1 MIERIEREKVP
12 PFGSGCPRS
21 PMRQFAFE
29 AVGQFLAE
37 AREGDVYEVTGCPAE
52 EGEDGRHANQRLSQ
66 ALNTELHHLSMRRD
80 VRVFRRGGR
89 LFMERRAPA
98 THIAHAARGEAAH
111 PGDTRQRIEPR

>member
-1 MIERIEREKVP
+1 MIEKIERDEVP
-12 PFGSGCPRS
+12 PFGRGCPRS

-52 EGEDGRHANQRLSQ
+52 DGEDGRHANQRLSQ
-66 ALNTELHHLSMRRD
+66 ALNTELHHLSRRRD

-89 LFMERRAPA
+89 LFMERKAPA
-98 THIAHAARGEAAH
+98 SPIAQAARREAAH
-111 PGDTRQRIEPR
+111 PGDTRPRTEPR